1 MKIYI
6 FKETALKSIYY
17 YDALSIIIMLRTCY
31 SNTLSTVRNYVI
43 NENTILEESLVNDEA
58 WRTRTKAE

>member
-1 MKIYI
+1 MKTYI

-17 YDALSIIIMLRTCY
+17 YDALSIIMLRTCY
-31 SNTLSTVRNYVI
+31 SNTVSTVRNYVI
-43 NENTILEESLVNDEA
+43 NEYTILEESLVNDEA